1 MAAAV
6 TPDLAP
12 VSMPVPARFVPHCAV
27 CHRPVERVTAEW
39 HFDEA
44 TRDGG
49 WRRGFRL
56 IIVECHGERRER
68 RG

>member
-1 MAAAV
+1 
-6 TPDLAP
+6 
-12 VSMPVPARFVPHCAV
+12 
-27 CHRPVERVTAEW
+27 VTAEW